1 MTFARP
7 TFLLLLALPVIL
19 CFLEWVLKG
28 HPLVLPFDH
37 GEQRSGRV
45 LRVLVGLFNMT
56 PALLLAIGILMIAGP
71 RQFAPPVEE
80 RILSNTLFC
89 LDVSG
94 SMATPFGKAASRYD
108 GAMEAIRKFTEYRA
122 DDAFGL
128 SFFGNEVLHWVP
140 VTKDTS
146 AIRLSIPFINPRSR
160 NLPYWFGGTMIGKAL
175 LACREKLIKIKE
187 GDKMIILLSDGSSSD
202 LQGSRAVEVATSLRD
217 AGIVVYVISI
227 VEGQINPAMHT
238 IAGITGGKAFS
249 AGDPAALDVVFGHID
264 SMQKSKFKESGRQTM
279 DYFKPVAL
287 AGLIVLALQLLA
299 LFGLRYTP
307 W

>member
-7 TFLLLLALPVIL
+7 ALLLLLALPIIL

-37 GEQRSGRV
+37 GKQRNGGV
-45 LRVLVGLFNMT
+45 WRVLVGLFNMT
-56 PALLLAIGILMIAGP
+56 PALLLAIGILIVAGP
-71 RQFAPPVEE
+71 RQLAPPTEE

-94 SMATPFGKAASRYD
+94 SMSMPFGTKASRFD
-108 GAMEAIRKFTEYRA
+108 GAMEAVNKFVEYREG
-122 DDAFGL
+122 DAFGL
-128 SFFGNEVLHWVP
+128 SFFGTEVLHWVP

-146 AIRLSIPFINPRSR
+146 AIKLAVPFINPRNR

-175 LACREKLIKIKE
+175 LGCHDKLRQVKE
-187 GDKMIILLSDGSSSD
+187 GDKMIILLSDGDSSD
-202 LQGSRAVEVATSLRD
+202 LQGSRPVEIATTLRD

-227 VEGQINPAMHT
+227 TQGQVNPAVDT
-238 IAGITGGKAFS
+238 IAAVTGGKAFTV
-249 AGDPAALDVVFGHID
+249 ADPRALDAVFGHID
-264 SMQKSKFKESGRQTM
+264 SMQKSKFKEAGRQTM
-279 DYFKPVAL
+279 DYFRPLAIAGFAL
-287 AGLIVLALQLLA
+287 LGLQLLA
-299 LFGLRYTP
+299 LLGLRYTP